1 MPVWFST
8 EFAIDWH
15 EVHANS
21 TGEVETIL
29 MEPATIVKQIKK
41 GREFVVQASNG
52 HSYRIERVNVQL
64 VPPHAKLGVPDILQ
78 VTRPRPLL
86 HHSPTH
92 RFRTL
97 HSPL

>member
-1 MPVWFST
+1 
-8 EFAIDWH
+8 
-15 EVHANS
+15 
-21 TGEVETIL
+21 

-78 VTRPRPLL
+78 VTHPRPLL
-86 HHSPTH
+86 HHSPAH
-92 RFRTL
+92 RFHTL